1 MVTRGPVVKK
11 LIATSCI
18 VAVGAWGLVVPTVA
32 AAYTCAGIPVTKV
45 GTPGNDVIYG
55 TAGRDV
61 IAGLSGSDRILGG
74 GGNDLLCGG
83 DGNDAVFAGDGNDVV
98 YAGDGADV
106 VYGGRGS
113 DTLRGEG
120 SRDLLDGQAGS
131 NIAVGGS
138 AIDTCLRAAEVAND
152 CEPAWLGLEFE
163 PVVNSYMY
171 EELYSDIS
179 GARYRGNYYADIWDE
194 VGEAEEI
201 QFDLGRD
208 YRMLTATL
216 GLRDDTEDPTL
227 VVRAEIFGDGV
238 SPLWSAEMRFGESFP
253 VRIDVTNVLRLR
265 VRFTIVARSCWCDH
279 YVVLGSPVVSAN
291 SNLKVQ
297 GPVG

>member
-1 MVTRGPVVKK
+1 MKK
-11 LIATSCI
+11 LIASSC
-18 VAVGAWGLVVPTVA
+18 VLAVGVWGLVVPA
-32 AAYTCAGIPVTKV
+32 ASAAYTCAGVPVTKV
-45 GTPGNDVIYG
+45 GTPGNDTIYG
-55 TAGRDV
+55 TAARDV
-61 IAGLSGSDRILGG
+61 IAGLSGNDRIFAA

-83 DGNDAVFAGDGNDVV
+83 DGNDLISAGDGNDVV

-131 NIAVGGS
+131 NVAYGGS

-171 EELYSDIS
+171 DELYSDIS
-179 GARYRGNYYADIWDE
+179 GSRYRGNYYADIYSST
-194 VGEAEEI
+194 GSTEEI

-216 GLRDDTEDPTL
+216 GLRDDTEDLTV

-238 SPLWSAEMRFGESFP
+238 SPLWSREVRFGESYP

-265 VRFTIVARSCWCDH
+265 VKFTLVSTTGCCQDH
-279 YVVLGSPVVSAN
+279 FMVLGSPVVSAN